1 MINVNLLPKNL
12 QRRREPGYWRLI
24 AVVFPVLVLAVIG
37 MLQFSVMQSEQQL
50 TETKGEREVRLELLR
65 PFVEEQ
71 NELQARQRELDE
83 LISIA
88 NAVREGRIVW
98 SEQIFAMLETLP
110 AQGGALDSRIAFDQ
124 LDMRALEPSA
134 QDRLAVDNT
143 YEGVEVVAEME
154 IQGTAGSTEILA
166 DYIRQL
172 QASPRFGVSFR
183 DASRES
189 DSDLYTFSLTVG
201 AADLASGSDS
211 EDELSF
217 DLDAGRA
224 EVTQ

>member
-24 AVVFPVLVLAVIG
+24 AMAFPVLVLGVIG
-37 MLQFSVMQSEQQL
+37 VMQFSALQTERQL
-50 TETKGEREVRLELLR
+50 AETKEEREVRLELLR

-71 NELQARQRELDE
+71 NELQARQRELAE

-110 AQGGALDSRIAFDQ
+110 AQGEGLDSRIAFND
-124 LDMRALEPSA
+124 LNMTALEPSA
-134 QDRLAVDNT
+134 RDRLAVDNT
-143 YEGVEVVAEME
+143 YEGVDVVAEME
-154 IQGTAGSTEILA
+154 VQGTAGSTEILA

-172 QASPRFGVSFR
+172 QESPRFGVAFR

-189 DSDLYTFSLTVG
+189 ESDLYTFSLTVG
-201 AADLASGSDS
+201 AAGL
-211 EDELSF
+211 EP
-217 DLDAGRA
+217 A
-224 EVTQ
+224 EGANVEVNR

>member
-24 AVVFPVLVLAVIG
+24 AVAFPVLVLAVIG
-37 MLQFSVMQSEQQL
+37 VMQFSVLQTERQL
-50 TETKGEREVRLELLR
+50 AETKVEREERLELLR
-65 PFVEEQ
+65 PFVQEQ
-71 NELQARQRELDE
+71 NELQARQRELAE

-110 AQGGALDSRIAFDQ
+110 AQGESLDSRIAFDS
-124 LDMRALEPSA
+124 LDLSALEPSVRN
-134 QDRLAVDNT
+134 RLADDNT
-143 YEGVEVVAEME
+143 YEGVDVVAEMDV
-154 IQGTAGSTEILA
+154 QGTAGSTEILA

-172 QASPRFGVSFR
+172 QSSPRFGVTFR

-189 DSDLYTFSLTVG
+189 DGDLYTFSLTVG
-201 AADLASGSDS
+201 AAEVGA
-211 EDELSF
+211 DE
-217 DLDAGRA
+217 ANA
-224 EVTQ
+224 EVTP

>member
-24 AVVFPVLVLAVIG
+24 AVVFPVIVLAVIG
-37 MLQFSVMQSEQQL
+37 MLQFSVLQTEKKL
-50 TETKGEREVRLELLR
+50 AETKSEREVRLELLR

-83 LISIA
+83 LIA
-88 NAVREGRIVW
+88 VRNAVQEGRIIW

-110 AQGGALDSRIAFDQ
+110 AQGAGLDSRIAFGQ
-124 LDMRALEPSA
+124 LDMRALEPGA
-134 QDRLAVDNT
+134 RDRLAEDNT
-143 YEGVEVVAEME
+143 YEGVDVVAEME

-172 QASPRFGVSFR
+172 QTSERFGVSFR

-201 AADLASGSDS
+201 AAGL
-211 EDELSF
+211 
-217 DLDAGRA
+217 DLDSDAGLDSGLDAANA

>member
-24 AVVFPVLVLAVIG
+24 AVAFPVLVLAVIG
-37 MLQFSVMQSEQQL
+37 TLQFSAMQTEKQL
-50 TETKGEREVRLELLR
+50 AETQGEREVQLELLR

-83 LISIA
+83 LVGIK
-88 NAVREGRIVW
+88 NAVEEGRIIW

-110 AQGGALDSRIAFDQ
+110 AQGESLDSRIAFEQ
-124 LDMRALEPSA
+124 LDMRALEASA
-134 QDRLAVDNT
+134 RDRLAADNT
-143 YEGVEVVAEME
+143 YEGVPVVAEMD

-166 DYIRQL
+166 NYIREL
-172 QASPRFGVSFR
+172 QTSERFGVSFR

-189 DSDLYTFSLTVG
+189 ENNLYTFSLTVG
-201 AADLASGSDS
+201 AAALENSTEDDVAS
-211 EDELSF
+211 
-217 DLDAGRA
+217 A
-224 EVTQ
+224 EVSR